1 MSDRDPEMSTSRG
14 RDPELRLGKLTL
26 AKAEDY
32 PTLVARV
39 EAFCSVALP
48 ALDGVAQRRVL
59 SNVFLEIIMCV
70 PADSPHGKL
79 MMSMI
84 QSHNQRGD
92 SMGRSLSSG
101 RYPSYCP
108 QKDSLGAESLDLQAS
123 FQAVAVLGDYSW
135 RGGARC

>member
-1 MSDRDPEMSTSRG
+1 MSDRDSDMSTSRG

-48 ALDGVAQRRVL
+48 ALDRVAERRVL
-59 SNVFLEIIMCV
+59 SSVFLEIIMCV

-79 MMSMI
+79 MMSM
-84 QSHNQRGD
+84 HPR
-92 SMGRSLSSG
+92 
-101 RYPSYCP
+101 
-108 QKDSLGAESLDLQAS
+108 A
-123 FQAVAVLGDYSW
+123 
-135 RGGARC
+135 